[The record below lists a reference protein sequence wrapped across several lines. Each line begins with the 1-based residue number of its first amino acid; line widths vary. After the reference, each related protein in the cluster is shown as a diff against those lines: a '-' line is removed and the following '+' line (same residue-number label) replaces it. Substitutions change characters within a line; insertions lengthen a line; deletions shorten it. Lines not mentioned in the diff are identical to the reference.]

1 MNDKQLVSQALAA
14 VLGDALSNEAISNLL
29 ETPKKSEMGDLAFP
43 AFSLAKSLRKAPNM
57 IAADIAEKISSE
69 GFEKIVATGPYVN
82 FFLDKSATATAVL
95 SEIFIRRHS
104 LCDPRPNR

>member
-82 FFLDKSATATAVL
+82 FFLDKSA
-95 SEIFIRRHS
+95 
-104 LCDPRPNR
+104 